1 MADNAT
7 IARPYAKA
15 VFDYAQESN
24 SFDEWDAAL
33 TKLAAIS
40 DDESFSTVVND
51 PRVEGSKITEL
62 LIDLTKDVLPEGGTN
77 FLSLLVKNERL
88 DSLVD
93 VKNQYSALVAK
104 AKAIVNAEVITAIAL
119 TEDQKSSLVQ
129 ALEQRLNQKVTLQET
144 VDASL
149 VGGAIVKANDLVI
162 DGTAK
167 GRIEKLTSTLLR

>member
-1 MADNAT
+1 MAENAT

-24 SFDEWDAAL
+24 SFEEWDAVL
-33 TKLAAIS
+33 IKLAAIS
-40 DDESFSTVVND
+40 DDESFNTVVND
-51 PRVEGSKITEL
+51 PRVDGEKVTDL
-62 LIDLTKDVLPEGGTN
+62 LIDLTKDVLPEGGSN

-93 VKNQYSALVAK
+93 VKDQYKALVAK

-119 TEDQKSSLVQ
+119 TEDQKSSLTQ
-129 ALEQRLNQKVTLQET
+129 ALEQRLNQKVILQET

-149 VGGAIVKANDLVI
+149 VGGAIIKANDLVI